1 MLSLEVAATV
11 ATGRG
16 FFGRMG
22 SGKPKASLV
31 VQMEDSPEELHRR
44 CSRLYDVLRT
54 EPEWSD
60 TDEINLQKNLIFLVP
75 DWRSELPRTL
85 PSLVPL
91 ILDKCAA
98 LAKEG
103 RTVGLIILDT
113 LAALSD
119 GDENSVE
126 AQRGIWPSCYALRDA
141 TGACVLVVHH
151 TRKAFTA
158 AKTPRL
164 VDRLNF
170 DSLRGSSAIVAGARF
185 ILQIEPL
192 TTIEAGKLGLDLE
205 KTQRGGLAVLGMT
218 KVVSGP
224 KGDMLLLEQL
234 EGVGGGF
241 WVVHSRSDLLIA
253 QLLANGAVEKLTLAE
268 AVLKSIASGTTD
280 RQTLAKLH
288 WPDRTEAKGLDAL
301 KGLLNHLRNRHRWLE
316 SGSSMALTL
325 AGQRRVQELLK
336 GHQDPLPDD
345 LDDL

>member
-1 MLSLEVAATV
+1 MAVAV
-11 ATGRG
+11 ATGRPIW
-16 FFGRMG
+16 GREG
-22 SGKPKASLV
+22 SGEPASV
-31 VQMEDSPEELHRR
+31 VFVQMEDSPEEFERR
-44 CSRLYDVLRT
+44 YSRILDLNRLEPDWT
-54 EPEWSD
+54 EV
-60 TDEINLQKNLIFLVP
+60 DEANLKSNLIILVP
-75 DWRSELPRTL
+75 DWKSDKPKTL

-91 ILDKCAA
+91 ILAKCKTV
-98 LAKEG
+98 AKKG
-103 RTVGLIILDT
+103 KKVRLIILDT

-126 AQRGIWPSCYALRDA
+126 AQRGIWPSCYELRDA
-141 TGACVLVVHH
+141 TGSCILVIHH
-151 TRKAFTA
+151 TRKAFA
-158 AKTPRL
+158 SGRTPRL
-164 VDRLNF
+164 ADRLNF
-170 DSLRGSSAIVAGARF
+170 DSMRGSSAIPAGARY
-185 ILQIEPL
+185 ILQLEPL
-192 TTIEAGKLGLDLE
+192 DSTEAGKLGLDVE
-205 KTQRGGLAVLGMT
+205 KAQRGGYAVLAMT

-241 WVVHSRSDLLIA
+241 WVVHPRSDLLIA
-253 QLLANGAVEKLTLAE
+253 QLLANGAVERLTLAE

-316 SGSSMALTL
+316 SGSSMALTV

-336 GHQDPLPDD
+336 GHPDPSPDG